1 MNFANVKSITIPEGD
16 VKRVAI
22 GGVTVWQ
29 KPNPLPYDAEVEWVS
44 APSGAYVDTGVIL
57 GPTMSVETAAVSQGN
72 SPRQQRL
79 FGCADSTLGNTALY
93 INGSGYMAATIAGTG
108 GYNDYEPTA
117 GRRVTATLDLSDGN
131 AEIVIIYPN
140 GTVRT
145 KNLSL
150 GRLADA
156 YSGTMPIFAL
166 RRPTY
171 VDTTVECLF
180 RLSSLRVYDGST
192 LVRDFVPVRVGTVGY
207 LYDRANPTGG
217 PSGNGLYGSATSTPL
232 VAGPDV
238 NGGAA

>member
-1 MNFANVKSITIPEGD
+1 MNFANVQSITIPEGD
-16 VKRVAI
+16 VKSIAI

-44 APSGAYVDTGVIL
+44 APSGAYVDSGVTL
-57 GPTMSVETAAVSQGN
+57 GPTMSVEADAVSQGN
-72 SPRQQRL
+72 THNQRL
-79 FGCADSTLGNTALY
+79 FGNADSTLGNTVLY
-93 INGSGYMAATIAGTG
+93 VNGSGYMAAIIAGTG

-117 GRRVTATLDLSDGN
+117 GRRVTATLDLSDGG
-131 AEIVIIYPN
+131 AEIVITYPN

-145 KNLSL
+145 KSLSL

-180 RLSSLRVYDGST
+180 RLSSLRVYAGSV
-192 LVRDFVPVRVGTVGY
+192 LVRDLVPVRVGTAGA
-207 LYDRANPTGG
+207 LYDRVTGTVFR
-217 PSGNGLYGSATSTPL
+217 SATSTPL
-232 VAGPDV
+232 VAGPDK